1 MTWNAK
7 TISFDDA
14 LVPISAWHGRPLAP
28 GSLMQAGSDRILTT
42 HVGSMPRAQAVVD
55 LLARKEGGEPYD
67 AAGFDHVMTEAVR
80 DVVARQRACGIDV
93 VSDGEQ
99 SKPSYA
105 TYIKDR
111 LTGFSGNSKPVRSA
125 DLEDFPGYFAR
136 LRTRNAGLIRLARPC
151 CTGPIA
157 VKDRAPLEA
166 DLKRFGAA
174 LAHAGVGGARPA
186 GFMNAASPGVIAVFQ
201 PDQHYHSHER
211 YLEALSNAMRD
222 EYRAIVDAGFLL
234 QIDCPDLAMGRHI
247 TFKHATDEEFL
258 RHAAA
263 QVEALNAA
271 LEGIPAERM
280 RLHLCWGNYEGPHHR
295 DIPFEQL
302 FDVVMGA
309 KPQALLFEA
318 ANPRHA
324 HEWKVFEARKRDIP
338 DAKILIPGVIS
349 STSNYIE
356 HPELIA
362 QRLETFAH
370 IVGRERVMAGSDC
383 GFSTFAGDGLVDPDI
398 CFAKLRSMTEGAA
411 LASARLW
418 PHP

>member
-1 MTWNAK
+1 
-7 TISFDDA
+7 
-14 LVPISAWHGRPLAP
+14 
-28 GSLMQAGSDRILTT
+28 MQAGRERMLTT
-42 HVGSMPRAQAVVD
+42 HVGSMPREQAVVD
-55 LLARKEGGEPYD
+55 LLAKKEGREDYD
-67 AAGFDHVMTEAVR
+67 TAEFDRVMANAVR
-80 DVVARQRACGIDV
+80 DIVARQRACGVDI

-111 LTGFSGNSKPVRSA
+111 LTGFSGNSRPVRGA
-125 DLEDFPGYFAR
+125 DLDEFPQYLTR
-136 LRTRNAGLIRLARPC
+136 LMSRRAGAVKLARPC
-151 CTGPIA
+151 CTGPIT

-166 DLKRFGAA
+166 DLARFGAA
-174 LAHAGVGGARPA
+174 LAHGGAGGATPA

-201 PDQHYHSHER
+201 PDEHYHSHER
-211 YLEALSNAMRD
+211 YLEALSHAMRD
-222 EYRAIVDAGFLL
+222 EYQSIVDAGFLL

-247 TFKHATDEEFL
+247 TFKHETDAQFL
-258 RHAAA
+258 RHAHM
-263 QVEALNAA
+263 QVDALNAA
-271 LEGIPAERM
+271 LEGIPPERM

-295 DIPFEQL
+295 DMPFEKL
-302 FDVVMGA
+302 FDVVMRA

-324 HEWKVFEARKRDIP
+324 HEWKVFEDRKRDIP
-338 DAKILIPGVIS
+338 QDKILIPGVIS

-383 GFSTFAGDGLVDPDI
+383 GFSTFAGDGLVDPEI
-398 CFAKLRSMTEGAA
+398 CFAKLRSMAEGAA

-418 PHP
+418 PHA

>member
-1 MTWNAK
+1 
-7 TISFDDA
+7 
-14 LVPISAWHGRPLAP
+14 
-28 GSLMQAGSDRILTT
+28 MQAGSERILTT
-42 HVGSMPRAQAVVD
+42 HVGSMPRGQAVVD

-67 AAGFDHVMTEAVR
+67 AAAFDRVMADAVR
-80 DVVARQRACGIDV
+80 DVVARQRACGIDI

-125 DLEDFPGYFAR
+125 DLDDFPQFLAR
-136 LRTRNAGLIRLARPC
+136 LMSRRAGAVKLARPC

-166 DLKRFGAA
+166 DLARFRAA
-174 LAHAGVGGARPA
+174 LVHAGARGEMPS

-201 PDQHYHSHER
+201 PDEHYHSHER
-211 YLEALSNAMRD
+211 YLEALANAMRD
-222 EYRAIVDAGFLL
+222 EYQSIVDAGFLL

-247 TFKHATDEEFL
+247 SFKHETDGEFL
-258 RHAAA
+258 RHAEA
-263 QVEALNAA
+263 QVDALNTA
-271 LEGIPAERM
+271 LEDIPAERL

-295 DIPFEQL
+295 DMPFEKL
-302 FDVVMGA
+302 FDIVMRA

-324 HEWKVFEARKRDIP
+324 HEWAVFAARKRDIP
-338 DAKILIPGVIS
+338 EDKVLIPGVIS

-362 QRLETFAH
+362 QRIETFAN

-398 CFAKLRSMTEGAA
+398 CFAKLKSMVEGAGI
-411 LASARLW
+411 ASQRLW
-418 PHP
+418 GRG

>member
-1 MTWNAK
+1 ME
-7 TISFDDA
+7 
-14 LVPISAWHGRPLAP
+14 SAR
-28 GSLMQAGSDRILTT
+28 DRILTT
-42 HVGSMPRAQAVVD
+42 HVGSLQREQLVVD
-55 LLARKEGGEPYD
+55 LLAKKEGGEPYD
-67 AAGFDHVMTEAVR
+67 AAEFERVMANAVR
-80 DVVARQRACGIDV
+80 DIVARQRLCGVDI

-111 LTGFSGNSKPVRSA
+111 LTGFSGNSKPVRGA
-125 DLEDFPGYFAR
+125 DLDEFPQYLTR
-136 LRTRNAGLIRLARPC
+136 LMSRRAGAVKLARPC

-166 DLKRFGAA
+166 DLRRFGAA
-174 LAHAGVGGARPA
+174 LAAAASPGKVPT

-201 PDQHYHSHER
+201 PDEHYHSHER
-211 YLEALSNAMRD
+211 YLEALANAMRD
-222 EYRAIVDAGFLL
+222 EYQTIVDAGFLL

-247 TFKHATDEEFL
+247 TFKHESDAQFL
-258 RHAAA
+258 RHAEA
-263 QVEALNAA
+263 QVDALNAA

-295 DIPFEQL
+295 DMPFEQL
-302 FDVVMGA
+302 FDVVMRA

-338 DAKILIPGVIS
+338 QDKILIPGVIS

-362 QRLETFAH
+362 QRLETFAN

-398 CFAKLRSMTEGAA
+398 CFAKLKSMAEGATI
-411 LASARLW
+411 ASQRLW
-418 PHP
+418 GRP

>member
-1 MTWNAK
+1 M
-7 TISFDDA
+7 
-14 LVPISAWHGRPLAP
+14 SA
-28 GSLMQAGSDRILTT
+28 QRILTT
-42 HVGSMPRAQAVVD
+42 HVGSLPRAQAVVD
-55 LLARKEGGEPYD
+55 LLAKKEGGEPYD
-67 AAGFDHVMTEAVR
+67 AGEFDRVMAAAVR
-80 DVVARQRACGIDV
+80 EVVARQHACGVDI

-111 LTGFSGNSKPVRSA
+111 LSGFSGDSRAIRSA
-125 DLEDFPGYFAR
+125 DLEDYPGFFAR
-136 LRTRNAGLIRLARPC
+136 LKAANATHGSTPIRLTRPC

-166 DLKRFGAA
+166 DLRRFHAA
-174 LAHAGVGGARPA
+174 LDATARDAQPVAGIGNQAGTPQ

-201 PDQHYHSHER
+201 TDQHYGSQER
-211 YLEALSNAMRD
+211 YLEALAHAMRD
-222 EYRAIVDAGFLL
+222 EYRSIVDAGFLL

-247 TFKHATDEEFL
+247 TFKHETDEAFL
-258 RHAAA
+258 RHAEA
-263 QVEALNAA
+263 QVDALNAA

-295 DIPFEQL
+295 DIPFEKL
-302 FDVVMGA
+302 FDVVMRA

-324 HEWKVFEARKRDIP
+324 HEWKVFAARKRDIP
-338 DAKILIPGVIS
+338 DDKVLIPGVIS

-398 CFAKLRSMTEGAA
+398 CYAKLRSMAEGAA

-418 PHP
+418 P

>member
-1 MTWNAK
+1 M
-7 TISFDDA
+7 
-14 LVPISAWHGRPLAP
+14 SAPA
-28 GSLMQAGSDRILTT
+28 SASASVTATNRILTT
-42 HVGSMPRAQAVVD
+42 HVGSLPRAQAVVD
-55 LLARKEGGEPYD
+55 LLAKKEGGEPYD
-67 AAGFDHVMTEAVR
+67 AAEFERVMAEAVR
-80 DVVARQRACGIDV
+80 DVVVRQRACGIDV

-111 LTGFSGNSKPVRSA
+111 LTGFSGNSKPVRGA
-125 DLEDFPGYFAR
+125 DLDEYPGYLAR
-136 LRTRNAGLIRLARPC
+136 LMSRRAGAVKLARPC

-166 DLKRFGAA
+166 DLQRFRAA
-174 LAHAGVGGARPA
+174 LVTAPQAQ

-201 PDQHYHSHER
+201 PDQHYGSHER
-211 YLEALSNAMRD
+211 YLSALSDAMRD
-222 EYRAIVDAGFLL
+222 EYRAIIDAGFQL

-247 TFKHATDEEFL
+247 VFKSESDEVFL
-258 RHAAA
+258 RHAEM
-263 QVEALNAA
+263 QMEALNAA
-271 LEGIPAERM
+271 LDGLPPERM

-295 DIPFEQL
+295 DMPLEKL
-302 FDVVMGA
+302 FGIVMKA
-309 KPQALLFEA
+309 KPRALLFEA

-324 HEWKVFEARKRDIP
+324 HEWRVFAERKREIP
-338 DAKILIPGVIS
+338 DDMVLIPGVIS

-362 QRLETFAH
+362 ERLERFAN

-398 CFAKLRSMTEGAA
+398 CYAKFNAMAEGATI
-411 LASARLW
+411 ASDRLW
-418 PHP
+418 NRP